1 MNSIEIGEAS
11 ETSALLKSMYDD
23 WLDRFEASKDLIAT
37 AEGQLALKL
46 REQSSPAESAGVYF
60 TEFVRSRGRNLV
72 FGLLAFF
79 GVLGV
84 AGIVRRVAGI
94 IQRQRNIPRSFYTR
108 LATLIFQV
116 ITFVGAI
123 MAMLAVFNV
132 MNDWL
137 LLGLTLVLLVAL
149 AWFGIKMLPGLVEQM
164 TLLLDLGAVQE
175 GERVL
180 FNDVPWRVERLDYY
194 TDLVNPDL
202 EGGTFTL
209 PVREL
214 TGLHSRPAAEDE
226 AWFPTKKGDWVRFED
241 GAIARVVSQTPEMVR
256 LELLGGALVTY
267 ATAAFV
273 ELAPVN
279 LSAGYRVE
287 VEFGVDYQHQAIS
300 TDELPRKLHTFLRVL
315 YAHI

>member
-1 MNSIEIGEAS
+1 M
-11 ETSALLKSMYDD
+11 
-23 WLDRFEASKDLIAT
+23 
-37 AEGQLALKL
+37 
-46 REQSSPAESAGVYF
+46 
-60 TEFVRSRGRNLV
+60 
-72 FGLLAFF
+72 
-79 GVLGV
+79 
-84 AGIVRRVAGI
+84 
-94 IQRQRNIPRSFYTR
+94 
-108 LATLIFQV
+108 
-116 ITFVGAI
+116 
-123 MAMLAVFNV
+123 
-132 MNDWL
+132 
-137 LLGLTLVLLVAL
+137 
-149 AWFGIKMLPGLVEQM
+149 
-164 TLLLDLGAVQE
+164 
-175 GERVL
+175 L

-209 PVREL
+209 PVREW

-300 TDELPRKLHTFLRVL
+300 TDELPRKLQAFVEEGLLRKLRRDELKNVEVEFLRAGESSLNYEVEADVAGTA
-315 YAHI
+315 AHRAEEIERELARLLVAACNEYGWTIPIPQLMMHRAL